1 MKTGKE
7 IKTNAFKEYNV
18 SFGSVDNKNAK
29 SVYINVSSWAE
40 PKENDDSINYNRCI
54 KNMNKK
60 IRQTVYNL
68 LDSIET
74 YFLKEQTIV
83 DLDIRE
89 SGIKYGKRSFM
100 SCELTLYSN
109 NEIPVNDDYMKD
121 TLNQIYSSVIKNVF
135 ETNDTFDFYKKKK

>member
-7 IKTNAFKEYNV
+7 IKTSAFKEYNV

-29 SVYINVSSWAE
+29 SVYINISSWAE

-60 IRQTVYNL
+60 IRQTVYNM

>member
-7 IKTNAFKEYNV
+7 IKTSAFKEYNV

-29 SVYINVSSWAE
+29 SVYINISSWIK

-54 KNMNKK
+54 KNMNKR

-135 ETNDTFDFYKKKK
+135 ETNNTFDFYKKKK

>member
-7 IKTNAFKEYNV
+7 IKTSAFKEYNV

-29 SVYINVSSWAE
+29 SVYVNISSWVQ
-40 PKENDDSINYNRCI
+40 PKEDDDSINYNRCI

-68 LDSIET
+68 LGSMDT
-74 YFLKEQTIV
+74 FFLKEQTIV

-89 SGIKYGKRSFM
+89 SGIRYGKRSFM

-109 NEIPVNDDYMKD
+109 NEIPVNDEYMKEI
-121 TLNQIYSSVIKNVF
+121 LNQIYSSVIKNVF
-135 ETNDTFDFYKKKK
+135 ENNDTFEFHKKKK

>member
-7 IKTNAFKEYNV
+7 IKTSAFKEYNV

-29 SVYINVSSWAE
+29 SVYINISSWAE

-60 IRQTVYNL
+60 IRQTVYNM

-74 YFLKEQTIV
+74 YFLNEQTIV

>member
-7 IKTNAFKEYNV
+7 IKNNTFKKYNV

-29 SVYINVSSWAE
+29 SVYVNLSSWIE
-40 PKENDDSINYNRCI
+40 PKDEDECVNYNKCI
-54 KNMNKK
+54 KNLNKK

-68 LDSIET
+68 LSAENTI
-74 YFLKEQTIV
+74 FLKNQTIV

-100 SCELTLYSN
+100 SCEITLYTSNDIPIN
-109 NEIPVNDDYMKD
+109 NEFMKEA
-121 TLNQIYSSVIKNVF
+121 LAKIYSSVIKSVF
-135 ETNDTFDFYKKKK
+135 EDNECFNFNKKKK

>member
-7 IKTNAFKEYNV
+7 IKTSAFKEYNV
-18 SFGSVDNKNAK
+18 SFGSVDSKNAK
-29 SVYINVSSWAE
+29 SVYINISSWAE

-60 IRQTVYNL
+60 IRQTVYNM

-74 YFLKEQTIV
+74 YFLNEQTIV